1 MTKTELREFN
11 RLTNAIKQ
19 TMVHVAY
26 MNASKIIFD
35 NRECTVD
42 EDIDNSFTGIEF
54 SFPMFSCITDTVT
67 RRCAKTEILEAIEH
81 CKTWRKF
88 DPKYDILGYLQSNIT
103 GQGVIEDLIDMNSED
118 DEELEDEEIELDFDT
133 VKVS

>member
-11 RLTNAIKQ
+11 RLTNAIKE

-26 MNASKIIFD
+26 MNADKIIFD

-42 EDIDNSFTGIEF
+42 TDIDNAFTGIEF

-67 RRCAKTEILEAIEH
+67 RRCAKTEIFEALEH
-81 CKTWRKF
+81 CKTWKKF

-103 GQGVIEDLIDMNSED
+103 AASVIEDLINMNSED
-118 DEELEDEEIELDFDT
+118 DEDSEEIELDFDT
-133 VKVS
+133 VKVY

>member
-1 MTKTELREFN
+1 MREFN

-42 EDIDNSFTGIEF
+42 EDIDNSFTGIDY
-54 SFPMFSCITDTVT
+54 SFPMFDSITDTVT
-67 RRCAKTEILEAIEH
+67 RNCAKSEIYEAIEH
-81 CKTWRKF
+81 CKTWRDF
-88 DPKYDILGYLQSNIT
+88 DPKFNILGYIEANVKGQS
-103 GQGVIEDLIDMNSED
+103 VIEDLIDMNSED
-118 DEELEDEEIELDFDT
+118 DEDSSVDGLVDLIDKSTEKHLQN
-133 VKVS
+133 V